1 MTLVEKFDL
10 EREYRLYCMNKKR
23 KGILMEIIPA
33 FERKRESATAP
44 GLSAGGAGN
53 GGNRSKR

>member
-23 KGILMEIIPA
+23 KGIFMEIIPA
-33 FERKRESATAP
+33 WY
-44 GLSAGGAGN
+44 
-53 GGNRSKR
+53 GNRKGAAAPALPVEGTGGKT

>member
-23 KGILMEIIPA
+23 KGIFAEIIPA
-33 FERKRESATAP
+33 
-44 GLSAGGAGN
+44 LY
-53 GGNRSKR
+53 GNRKGAAAPKSPMRGIGYDKKR